1 MVRLIQAY
9 VKNNRGQAV
18 VEFALVFP
26 LFVWLMLG
34 MIDFGRIFHELI
46 VVSHA
51 AREGARVAA
60 VGKDNN
66 AIEAAVQAAAVS
78 INTDGP
84 GNPVQV
90 TINPQSNR
98 TAGQPVTVT
107 VTHGVTIL
115 TPFMSSIVTP
125 NPFPVTGTAVMRN

>member
-1 MVRLIQAY
+1 MSSLRQYIR
-9 VKNNRGQAV
+9 NNRGQAV
-18 VEFALVFP
+18 VEFALVLP

-60 VGKDNN
+60 VGKDNDE
-66 AIEAAVQAAAVS
+66 IEQAAQAAAIS
-78 INTDGP
+78 INNGGP
-84 GNPVQV
+84 QNLVVV
-90 TINPQSNR
+90 TIDPQSDR

-107 VTHGVTIL
+107 VTHEVPIW
-115 TPFMSSIVTP
+115 TPLMSSIITP
-125 NPFPVTGTAVMRN
+125 NPYIVTGTAVMRN